1 MYDKTR
7 EEGFGD
13 EVRRRIEL
21 GNYVLRSGFYDD
33 YYLKACRIRKLVC
46 DAYKKLFES
55 YDMILTPVTP
65 TTAPLLGSITD
76 PIQSYKNDLFTVP
89 ANLAGLPSLSIP
101 VGMIDGLP
109 VGALLTGDHFSEQIL
124 INAAYAIER

>member
-1 MYDKTR
+1 M
-7 EEGFGD
+7 
-13 EVRRRIEL
+13 
-21 GNYVLRSGFYDD
+21 
-33 YYLKACRIRKLVC
+33 VC

-76 PIQSYKNDLFTVP
+76 PIQAYKNDLFTVP

-101 VGMIDGLP
+101 VGMMDGLP
-109 VGALLTGDHFSEQIL
+109 VGALLTGDHFSEQAL
-124 INAAYAIER
+124 INAAYAIEMIH

>member
-1 MYDKTR
+1 
-7 EEGFGD
+7 
-13 EVRRRIEL
+13 
-21 GNYVLRSGFYDD
+21 
-33 YYLKACRIRKLVC
+33 
-46 DAYKKLFES
+46 YKKLFES

-101 VGMIDGLP
+101 IGMIDGLP
-109 VGALLTGDHFSEQIL
+109 VGVLLTGDHFSEQIL